1 LSSIFLFLISEVV
14 PLEKEKKKNVKRPL
28 SYCLGRGTFK
38 LLKPMQ
44 LSYDG
49 GRRRL
54 LGWLARHLISRRC
67 HPASAKAWGLGFGV
81 KSGTTTTKIPVVY
94 TNHHHKTHN
103 PSREMVSTRGHPK
116 EFPEP
121 DLTPTK
127 SSPSTPSKSRS
138 RGARKGQWSHT
149 PSNLAIIWLC
159 VSLPLV
165 AWDTGYVMLR
175 PLTMPGGSL
184 HWPL

>member
-1 LSSIFLFLISEVV
+1 VARSATHFEALS
-14 PLEKEKKKNVKRPL
+14 PRKR
-28 SYCLGRGTFK
+28 K
-38 LLKPMQ
+38 
-44 LSYDG
+44 
-49 GRRRL
+49 
-54 LGWLARHLISRRC
+54 
-67 HPASAKAWGLGFGV
+67 GLGFGV
-81 KSGTTTTKIPVVY
+81 KSGTTTITSKPAIR
-94 TNHHHKTHN
+94 HAK
-103 PSREMVSTRGHPK
+103 MVSTRGHPQ

-127 SSPSTPSKSRS
+127 SSPSTPSKSSRS
-138 RGARKGQWSHT
+138 RDARKGQWSHT
-149 PSNLAIIWLC
+149 PSNLAIIWLF